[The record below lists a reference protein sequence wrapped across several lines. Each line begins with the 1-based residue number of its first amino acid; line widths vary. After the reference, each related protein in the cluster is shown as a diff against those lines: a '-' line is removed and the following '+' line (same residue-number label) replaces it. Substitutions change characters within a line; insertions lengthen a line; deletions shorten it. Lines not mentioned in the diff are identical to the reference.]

1 MQPAGAMT
9 AFGAEYVWRIVMMMW
24 QSLLGAICTLLGRIW
39 RTSIRTLLW
48 QHHKEELDFE
58 DEQDRLKY
66 MEQIHRNIPGAV
78 FHLSAPKSNAPC
90 SVQCVYCSNGSLDT
104 FGIPSSRLTHLGCN
118 FLDVLASIIEPSYQQ
133 DFLDR
138 FEDMRKNAISLEWKG
153 MLKLS
158 PSVPD
163 RPKWVYIQIQS
174 IIYSQQEA
182 AGSAISASL
191 SLQNYIGYA
200 WDCSAEQE
208 AQKLSIEEAMRT
220 SDLRFFHVAQHGLA
234 ELLAVVDLVQE
245 ELRPRQ
251 EFTPPSVQRNCH
263 PFDQHGEEQLESL
276 LEEFVQVCRRGKAD
290 CLMRTVMNQVS
301 DGSYQQQL
309 CIMTGQKIV
318 DHYVQEC
325 GIGISPALDAE
336 AAGAH
341 IQLDPMLLYVVL
353 SNLLTNALKYGDQMV
368 KPQINVKVLMADA
381 SDVLPPVA
389 VELWNAPG
397 SNHAE
402 FTENSTRIL
411 QARGAS
417 TANNFLS
424 DGIGMSTIKM
434 CLKYTSWTMDHQ
446 VNSNGTTMRI
456 TLPGALVSSRQ
467 AAADTDDS
475 SLPSLVDPNGIPS
488 GGDGAG
494 IGEGLHSNQ
503 QSQQSAF
510 DEGSAPL
517 QVEDQFPPGVKIA
530 MLDDSMMLRMMYQR
544 QLRKMGVK
552 TFWVEGATETEILGF
567 AKLVMDHDVDIVVL
581 DQNLSEVIGLEV
593 SSHINGCTVMRDLLC
608 MGFSGVCVTR
618 TAYHSPESIEEYLA
632 IGFDDVLSKTE
643 QLIDQ
648 LNDNWKHYKTL
659 LVARRAPALTG
670 FYRMTK
676 LQH

>member
-1 MQPAGAMT
+1 
-9 AFGAEYVWRIVMMMW
+9 
-24 QSLLGAICTLLGRIW
+24 
-39 RTSIRTLLW
+39 
-48 QHHKEELDFE
+48 
-58 DEQDRLKY
+58 
-66 MEQIHRNIPGAV
+66 
-78 FHLSAPKSNAPC
+78 
-90 SVQCVYCSNGSLDT
+90 
-104 FGIPSSRLTHLGCN
+104 
-118 FLDVLASIIEPSYQQ
+118 
-133 DFLDR
+133 
-138 FEDMRKNAISLEWKG
+138 
-153 MLKLS
+153 
-158 PSVPD
+158 
-163 RPKWVYIQIQS
+163 
-174 IIYSQQEA
+174 
-182 AGSAISASL
+182 
-191 SLQNYIGYA
+191 
-200 WDCSAEQE
+200 
-208 AQKLSIEEAMRT
+208 
-220 SDLRFFHVAQHGLA
+220 
-234 ELLAVVDLVQE
+234 
-245 ELRPRQ
+245 
-251 EFTPPSVQRNCH
+251 
-263 PFDQHGEEQLESL
+263 
-276 LEEFVQVCRRGKAD
+276 
-290 CLMRTVMNQVS
+290 
-301 DGSYQQQL
+301 
-309 CIMTGQKIV
+309 MTGQKIV

-670 FYRMTK
+670 FYRMCFSQKTQAEMFPQIFSNASAK
-676 LQH
+676 NNCLNQHSRDRHSWEAAYWQKMTQDGLKAWRDRSFMVSALAGLMLCGVESTRSAALELGGLTALYFVAATAAGGGWMPVEWAPAMIWSLDYAIRAVLVGSAKDKTPALAVMWDVLHALWLLFPSRGPGTQMLSWMWKAVGGIVSALAMAASAAGHGGMQDSHLASRDAAMQQGDS